1 MQDRV
6 GAFEFFVCMVLC
18 GVRHRLPVNNVDDL
32 LQIAFVGDQGYE
44 GC

>member
-1 MQDRV
+1 MRDRV
-6 GAFEFFVCMVLC
+6 GCLRVLRVRGSLWC
-18 GVRHRLPVNNVDDL
+18 RHRLPVNNVDDL